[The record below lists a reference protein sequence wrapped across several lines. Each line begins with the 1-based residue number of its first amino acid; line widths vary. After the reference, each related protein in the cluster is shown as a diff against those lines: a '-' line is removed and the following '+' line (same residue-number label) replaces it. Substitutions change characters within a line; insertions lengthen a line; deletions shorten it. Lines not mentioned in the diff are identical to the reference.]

1 MARPH
6 HVYTS
11 SRLVVFVLVLLVDA
25 QDPVDLCVSNINLR
39 KNTVYVVSSG
49 SMLNISC
56 PVSYCKDVPTVKW
69 IKIDHTNN
77 FIAISE
83 TNQITITQIQKV
95 PKTIISYLSIRNIST
110 NEQGFYRCM
119 ISYSNFSSE
128 SHNIIVNVSDSMN
141 HTNENVTKA
150 GIGVQASY
158 ISWFLYVFIC
168 VGILS
173 LVMVVMLSSL
183 LCINQCSRKSNSHR
197 QNNAMVC
204 PKPLSS
210 TTSGKSQELPDEQN
224 NIYDESTDDSRS
236 RLDSLCASNDQEYTR
251 DMRNGSKSNDVLRD
265 IVYATLQHPAPRE
278 VSAVRHVSTEQ
289 LVEYA
294 SIRIA

>member
-25 QDPVDLCVSNINLR
+25 QDPVDSCVSNINLR

-77 FIAISE
+77 FIVISE
-83 TNQITITQIQKV
+83 TNQITITQIQKE
-95 PKTIISYLSIRNIST
+95 PKTIISYLSIRNVSKI
-110 NEQGFYRCM
+110 EQGFYRCM

-128 SHNIIVNVSDSMN
+128 SHNIIVNVS
-141 HTNENVTKA
+141 EKETKA
-150 GIGVQASY
+150 GIGVQATY
-158 ISWFLYVFIC
+158 ISWFLYIFIC

-197 QNNAMVC
+197 QN
-204 PKPLSS
+204 
-210 TTSGKSQELPDEQN
+210 
-224 NIYDESTDDSRS
+224 
-236 RLDSLCASNDQEYTR
+236 EYTQ
-251 DMRNGSKSNDVLRD
+251 DMRNRSKSNDVLRE

-278 VSAVRHVSTEQ
+278 ESAVWHVSTEQ

-294 SIRIA
+294 SIQIA